1 MIFDTKDFLS
11 DLILSKIQADIV
23 VMDPIF
29 SASTLNVSGKLKD
42 KSCLV
47 NLRFTNNQL
56 IGTNAAISFFLKRT

>member
-56 IGTNAAISFFLKRT
+56 IGTNAGIC